1 MSQLKLYTG
10 NRLEILADSLAEFL
24 SEPLPSPLT
33 REVIVVQSSGMER
46 WVAMRLAE
54 IHGVCANCRFPF
66 PNAIIAEAF
75 TAFLPGLTIDRRFDP
90 GVLTWRIMGLL
101 QRIAD
106 RPSCAEI
113 GHYLGEGD
121 ELKRFQLAARIADTF
136 DQYTV
141 FRPELLLAWEEGEES
156 HWQAELW
163 RELTTAGGLHR
174 ARLRRELAGVPPRMA
189 AGLPLRLS
197 VFGIPALPP
206 MHLEVFRKLSQSID
220 VALFCMNPCRQ
231 YWGDICT
238 PREIS
243 HGGEEEYRSEGNPLL
258 SSMGRLGRDF
268 FDLLLDLGAEEEGR
282 FSEPGYGNLLSS
294 LQSDILDLVQ
304 RGVDE
309 PKLPLDPRDR
319 SLAVHSCHSPMRELE
334 VLHDQLLMLFKELPG
349 LEPRDILVM
358 TPDIEA
364 YAPFIAAVFDGSRD
378 RRIPYSIADR
388 GARGQSRLASDLLAV
403 LGLPGSR
410 FTVTQVL
417 DLLES
422 EAVRRRFGLEL
433 EDLALIRRW
442 TEGARVRWGIDE
454 RHREKSGVPPFRE
467 NSWEAARERL
477 LAGYALPEDEG
488 LFAGILPLD
497 LEGSECRTAG
507 KFLEFLER
515 LFSAVER
522 LESRHSPPAWGALL
536 IEIIDSLLLADEEK
550 GDERSRLVRHCTEL
564 SEQASLAEYDG
575 ETGLDTVRAWITARL
590 EKERPAGG
598 FLTGEV
604 TFCAMLPMR
613 SIPFRVIAL
622 IGMNDGA
629 YPRSP
634 ASPGFDLIA
643 RNPRRGDRSRR
654 DEDRY
659 LFLEALLSARERF
672 YLSYVGQSVRDNSES
687 PPSVLVSEL
696 LDCVERGFAPPE
708 GKTVADILVTHH
720 RLQPFSPHYFTPDG
734 PLFSFRQEECAAIAD
749 RLSGLSEPPPFAE
762 GELPSAET
770 AETLEL
776 RELASFF
783 SNPSRSFL
791 ERRLGMRMEAEEELP
806 EETEPFELAGLDRY
820 RLAADLTA
828 EALSGGDPADDLP
841 LARGNGML
849 PPGVMGEVQFADL
862 CRSVNEFAVQVAG
875 RTVEEKLEPVEIDL
889 RIGNRRLVGRLQGL
903 YPSGLVR
910 FRPASVKARDFLYC
924 WIEHLALCA
933 ASPAG
938 CDRRSTLIGID
949 RTVEFSAVEGAED
962 LLTRLVALLEAGLR
976 DPLPF
981 FPATSWELVQREKKG
996 DDPEKAR
1003 QGAMRVWEGNDRI
1016 RGEGCDPSFSLC
1028 FRGHDPFGPCFSEV
1042 SRAVFAPLAAA
1053 AAET

>member
-1 MSQLKLYTG
+1 MPQLKLYTG
-10 NRLEILADSLAEFL
+10 NRLEILADSLAQFL
-24 SEPLPSPLT
+24 SKPLPSPLM
-33 REVIVVQSSGMER
+33 REVIVVQSTGMER

-54 IHGVCANCRFPF
+54 IHGVCANCVFPF
-66 PNAIIAEAF
+66 PNAIITKAF
-75 TAFLPGLTIDRRFDP
+75 EAFLPGLTIDRRFEP
-90 GVLTWRIMGLL
+90 GVLTWRIMGHL
-101 QRIAD
+101 QRLAD

-141 FRPELLLAWEEGEES
+141 FRPELLMKWEEGEES

-163 RELTTAGGLHR
+163 RELSAGGGLHR
-174 ARLRRELAGVPPRMA
+174 ARLRRELANASQRPA

-206 MHLEVFRKLSQSID
+206 MHLEVFHKLSQAID

-238 PREIS
+238 PRELS
-243 HGGEEEYRSEGNPLL
+243 RGGEEEYRSEGNPLL
-258 SSMGRLGRDF
+258 ASMGRLGRDF
-268 FDLLLDLGAEEEGR
+268 FDLLLDMGAEEEGR
-282 FSEPGYGNLLSS
+282 FSEPGHKSLLSS

-304 RGVDE
+304 RGGDA
-309 PKLPLDPRDR
+309 PKLPLTPGDR

-334 VLHDQLLMLFKELPG
+334 VLHDQLLALFEELDD

-364 YAPFIAAVFDGSRD
+364 YAPFIAAVFDGSRE

-388 GARGQSRLASDLLAV
+388 GTRGQSRLASDFLTI

-410 FTVTQVL
+410 FTVTQIL

-422 EAVRRRFGLEL
+422 ETVRRRFGLGL
-433 EDLALIRRW
+433 DDLALIRRW
-442 TEGARVRWGIDE
+442 TEEARVRWGIDE
-454 RHREKSGVPPFRE
+454 HHREKSGVPPFRE
-467 NSWEAARERL
+467 NSWEAARDRL
-477 LAGYALPEDEG
+477 LAGYALPEDGG
-488 LFAGILPLD
+488 LFNGILPLD

-515 LFSAVER
+515 LFTAVER
-522 LESRHSPPAWGALL
+522 LESRHSLSEWGTLL
-536 IEIIDSLLLADEEK
+536 IDIVDSLLLADEER

-564 SEQASLAEYDG
+564 SEQAALAGYDG
-575 ETGLDTVRAWITARL
+575 ETGLDTVRAWITGKL

-643 RNPRRGDRSRR
+643 RHPRRGDRSRR

-696 LDCVERGFAPPE
+696 LDCVERGFLPPE
-708 GKTVADILVTHH
+708 GKKVVDVLVTKH
-720 RLQPFSPHYFTPDG
+720 RLQPFSPHYFTPDS
-734 PLFSFRQEECAAIAD
+734 PLFSFRSEECAAISA
-749 RLSGLSEPPPFAE
+749 RLSGLSEIPPFAE
-762 GELPSAET
+762 RELPAVDA

-776 RELASFF
+776 RELLSFF
-783 SNPSRSFL
+783 ANPSRAFL

-806 EETEPFELAGLDRY
+806 EESEPFELAGLDRY
-820 RLAADLTA
+820 RLTANLT
-828 EALSGGDPADDLP
+828 EDALSGRDPADDLP
-841 LARGNGML
+841 MVRGNGLL

-862 CRSVNEFAVQVAG
+862 CRSVNEFAAQVAG
-875 RTVEEKLEPVEIDL
+875 RTAEEKLEPVEIDL

-910 FRPASVKARDFLYC
+910 YRPATVKARDLLYC
-924 WIEHLALCA
+924 WIEHLAFCA

-938 CDRRSTLIGID
+938 CAKRSTLIGID
-949 RTVEFSAVEGAED
+949 QAVEFLPVDGAESLLAD
-962 LLTRLVALLEAGLR
+962 LIALLETGLR

-981 FPATSWELVQREKKG
+981 FPATSWELVQRETKG
-996 DDPEKAR
+996 DDPEKVL
-1003 QGAMRVWEGNDRI
+1003 QGAMRVWEGNDRVP
-1016 RGEGCDPSFSLC
+1016 GEGGDTSFSLC
-1028 FRGHDPFGPCFSEV
+1028 FRGRDPFIHRFYDV

-1053 AAET
+1053 IGKR